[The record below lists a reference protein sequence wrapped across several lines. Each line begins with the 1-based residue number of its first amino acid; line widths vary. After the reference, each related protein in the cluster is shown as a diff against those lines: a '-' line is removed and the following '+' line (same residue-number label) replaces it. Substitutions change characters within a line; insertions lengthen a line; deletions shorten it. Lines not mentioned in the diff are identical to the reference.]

1 MGRAVE
7 KPWHSGPLSPPFQV
21 QMDRMLSKYS
31 WKTEF
36 WQNPWDQGGL
46 AVIILFFTTVLS
58 LILFAIIFGFLPMNK
73 TTNQDEES

>member
-1 MGRAVE
+1 ME
-7 KPWHSGPLSPPFQV
+7 KPRHSGLLSLPFQV

-46 AVIILFFTTVLS
+46 AVIILFFITVLS
-58 LILFAIIFGFLPMNK
+58 LVLFAIIFGFLPVNK

>member
-1 MGRAVE
+1 
-7 KPWHSGPLSPPFQV
+7 
-21 QMDRMLSKYS
+21 MDRTLSKYS

-58 LILFAIIFGFLPMNK
+58 LVLFAIIFGFLPVNK